1 MEDEFK
7 FLISNF
13 LKDVSTHKIKYKNL
27 YFKLVIIKNY
37 LEIPLVGKYRT
48 TDSYNIYDITT
59 DKAILVIK
67 NALLPHN
74 YKEVIKNYVENM
86 EKQSNKCYT
95 VVTGCFVSDI
105 KYICKTKKQ
114 AQKFALDLIDQG
126 NRVEIKEINLND

>member
-13 LKDVSTHKIKYKNL
+13 LEDVSTHKIKYKNL
-27 YFKLVIIKNY
+27 YFRLVIIKNY
-37 LEIPLVGKYRT
+37 VETPLGKARV

-67 NALLPHN
+67 NASFPP

-86 EKQSNKCYT
+86 KKQSNKCY
-95 VVTGCFVSDI
+95 VVVIGCFVSDI
-105 KYICKTKKQ
+105 KHICKTKEQ
-114 AQKFALDLIDQG
+114 AQKFALDLMDQR
-126 NRVEIKEINLND
+126 NRVEIKEIDLND